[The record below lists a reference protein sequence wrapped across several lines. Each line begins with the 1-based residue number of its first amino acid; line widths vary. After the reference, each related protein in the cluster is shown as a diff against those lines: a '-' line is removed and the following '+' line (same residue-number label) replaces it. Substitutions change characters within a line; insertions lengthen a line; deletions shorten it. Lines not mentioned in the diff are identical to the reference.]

1 MSLSSAQSSTL
12 RRLAATPR
20 QGILVS
26 PKMVEDHYSSTLA
39 AALRSATGVDG
50 SSAAA
55 AALRYFPPSPAM
67 GPDEGDGTLPA

>member
-1 MSLSSAQSSTL
+1 M
-12 RRLAATPR
+12 
-20 QGILVS
+20 S

-67 GPDEGDGTLPA
+67 GLDEGDGTLPA